1 MSPLREFRAWTTRYE
16 EEIIIEPLRRYYL
29 IFEGANTER
38 KYFQGIE
45 DYRKELGINSYIE
58 LVILHKEGEIRSFSH
73 PSKLLELIDDKKKSL
88 KRDAK
93 FDKEI
98 DRFVIVF
105 DRDSYEN
112 QENYLEFI
120 EKANEGN
127 ILTVTSPCFELWL
140 ILHYENALE
149 NYILPNKEKLLEN
162 EKVSRAHTFASNLF
176 SEISGTNPKSGTFFK
191 KLKDNVDLAIEQEKG
206 LEQGIREMASD
217 IGSNVGM
224 LIEQMREDPRDALK
238 GKLT

>member
-1 MSPLREFRAWTTRYE
+1 MSPLREFRSWTTRYE
-16 EEIIIEPLRRYYL
+16 EEIKIEFLRRYYL

-58 LVILHKEGEIRSFSH
+58 LVILHKEGEVRSFSH
-73 PSKLLELIDDKKKSL
+73 PSKLLELIGEKKKAL
-88 KRDAK
+88 KRDTR

-112 QENYLEFI
+112 QKKYLEFI
-120 EKANEGN
+120 EKAKEGN

-140 ILHYENALE
+140 ILHYENALK
-149 NYILPNKEKLLEN
+149 NYILPNREKLLEN
-162 EKVSRAHTFASNLF
+162 AKLSRAHTFASYLF
-176 SEISGTNPKSGTFFK
+176 SEISGTNSKSGTFFK
-191 KLKDNVDLAIEQEKG
+191 KLKDYVDLAIEQEKG
-206 LEQGIREMASD
+206 LEQGIREMAD
-217 IGSNVGM
+217 NLGSNVGT
-224 LIEQMREDPRDALK
+224 LIEQMREDPRDALNQH
-238 GKLT
+238 L

>member
-45 DYRKELGINSYIE
+45 DYRKELRINSYIE

-73 PSKLLELIDDKKKSL
+73 PSKLLELIDEKKKSL

-98 DRFVIVF
+98 DCWKF
-105 DRDSYEN
+105 DIS
-112 QENYLEFI
+112 EFI
-120 EKANEGN
+120 
-127 ILTVTSPCFELWL
+127 LYL
-140 ILHYENALE
+140 IVYG
-149 NYILPNKEKLLEN
+149 
-162 EKVSRAHTFASNLF
+162 VSYPITKNC
-176 SEISGTNPKSGTFFK
+176 
-191 KLKDNVDLAIEQEKG
+191 
-206 LEQGIREMASD
+206 
-217 IGSNVGM
+217 
-224 LIEQMREDPRDALK
+224 
-238 GKLT
+238 